1 MDGTC
6 TSGVTEGEQ
15 WLPHLGKHPHQQGDQ
30 WGQRTSPGD
39 RQHGM
44 TPTKVVHAP
53 ARVPQP
59 ETSVHQ
65 CRSELDAGPC
75 GWEHKPGRGPPLA
88 LRSRPKGMDVRS
100 STSGNA
106 CGRSLDHH
114 GSQVPLLS
122 DVQRPGL
129 PRKLLSS
136 GTGSCLHGPWG
147 GLPVELARVP
157 LTSPTP
163 TPVWVSHLPCSPLR
177 GLCIPTVPKSHPTC
191 VPTRPSRS
199 LGLFLPY
206 GW

>member
-6 TSGVTEGEQ
+6 TSGVTEGAQ

-53 ARVPQP
+53 AHVPQP
-59 ETSVHQ
+59 ETRIHQ
-65 CRSELDAGPC
+65 CRSELGAGPC
-75 GWEHKPGRGPPLA
+75 GWEHRPGRGPPLA
-88 LRSRPKGMDVRS
+88 LRSQPEGMEVRS

-106 CGRSLDHH
+106 CGRSLDQH
-114 GSQVPLLS
+114 GSQVPLPS

-136 GTGSCLHGPWG
+136 TQAPASTDTGEGSQWSWLVCPCH
-147 GLPVELARVP
+147 
-157 LTSPTP
+157 
-163 TPVWVSHLPCSPLR
+163 HLPPPQSGCHTCPA
-177 GLCIPTVPKSHPTC
+177 HP
-191 VPTRPSRS
+191 
-199 LGLFLPY
+199 
-206 GW
+206 